1 MKIEAEQVL
10 CRFQLSNF
18 IRHGMQPLYEW
29 IVETARRGGL
39 QGATVLKGFHGLRPD
54 GSVLAEQTWAIA
66 QELPVIVEVV
76 DEAAR
81 IERLLARVEPLF
93 REGVIT
99 LERAHVL
106 LYRAGPEQ
114 PRAPLTG
121 RNVLGTTSE
130 SRAIGARTM
139 KVPEDGV
146 LLRIFIGESD
156 REPGRDRPLFEAIVR
171 RARDAHLAGATVL
184 RGAMGFGRHSRVH
197 TSKLLEL
204 STDLPIVVEIVD
216 AEEKVEAFLPTV
228 DELVTEGLVTLEA
241 VRIVRYVSP
250 ESR

>member
-18 IRHGMQPLYEW
+18 IRHGLLPLYEW
-29 IVETARRGGL
+29 IVATANREGL
-39 QGATVLKGFHGLRPD
+39 QGATVLKGFFGLRPE
-54 GSVLAEQTWAIA
+54 GSVLEEHTWSIS

-76 DEAAR
+76 DEPAR
-81 IERLLARVEPLF
+81 IEALLAKVEPVF

-106 LYRAGPEQ
+106 LYRAGPRQ
-114 PRAPLTG
+114 AAASLTARNIIATSQTSAATGVRAMNL
-121 RNVLGTTSE
+121 
-130 SRAIGARTM
+130 
-139 KVPEDGV
+139 PENGV

-156 REPGRDRPLFEAIVR
+156 KEPGRNRPLYESIVR
-171 RARDAHLAGATVL
+171 RAREAHLAGATVL
-184 RGAMGFGRHSRVH
+184 RGPMGFGRHSRVH
-197 TSKLLEL
+197 TAKLLEL
-204 STDLPIVVEIVD
+204 STDLPIVIEIVD
-216 AEEKVEAFLPTV
+216 SEGKIDAFLPTV